1 MKKILILCSCFLLAF
16 CGSQAQELNCRVTVI
31 APQISNV
38 EKSIFD
44 MMEESIQ
51 DFLNGRKWTN
61 DFFELEERIECNL
74 QITISEAVGQTQF
87 RGSFQVQ
94 SSRPVY
100 NADYKTPV
108 LLVNDKDIDFTFL
121 QNTLLQFSLAENRD
135 NLSSL
140 LAYYAYMVIGLDYD
154 TFALEGGTEMLL
166 NCQTI
171 VANAQ
176 NSASPGWKA
185 SEGQQNRYW
194 LIENLMSQTFKP
206 LRKCLYE
213 YHRLG
218 FDKLYSNLE
227 DGRKTIGDCLIGLR
241 SIHKIRPASYN
252 LQVFF
257 MGKADEIVNL
267 FSPDDVADEEK
278 IRLYNLLT
286 SVDPGNITKYDKM
299 MN

>member
-1 MKKILILCSCFLLAF
+1 MKKAGIVIAAIFLICT
-16 CGSQAQELNCRVTVI
+16 GIRAQELNCRVTVI
-31 APQISNV
+31 SPQISNV

-44 MMEESIQ
+44 AMEEQIQ
-51 DFLNGRKWTN
+51 DFLNGRKWTT

-74 QITISEAVGQTQF
+74 QITINEAVSQTQF

-100 NADYKTPV
+100 NADYKSPV
-108 LLVNDKDIDFTFL
+108 LLVNDKDIDFTYL
-121 QNTLLQFSLAENRD
+121 QSSLLQFSLAEHRD

-154 TFALEGGTEMLL
+154 TYSLEGGTELLL

-176 NSASPGWKA
+176 NSSSPGWKA

-194 LIENLMSQTFKP
+194 LIENLLSQTFKP

-227 DGRKTIGDCLIGLR
+227 TGRKTIGDVLLGLR

-257 MGKADEIVNL
+257 MAKSDEIVNL
-267 FSPDDVADEEK
+267 FEPDEVADEEK
-278 IRLYNLLT
+278 IRLYNLLV
-286 SVDPGNITKYDKM
+286 SIDPGNIAKYDKM